1 MTAGSYRFGEAMVE
15 MLEDRL
21 MAMELEFVQADL
33 DDDVRRLERQRELVS
48 RLEREMREA
57 RGLLLEFERSVALHA
72 ATRDR
77 IVSRLRERIAQ

>member
-1 MTAGSYRFGEAMVE
+1 MAE

-57 RGLLLEFERSVALHA
+57 RRLLLEFERSVALHTA
-72 ATRDR
+72 IRDR
-77 IVSRLRERIAQ
+77 IVFKLRERIAQ